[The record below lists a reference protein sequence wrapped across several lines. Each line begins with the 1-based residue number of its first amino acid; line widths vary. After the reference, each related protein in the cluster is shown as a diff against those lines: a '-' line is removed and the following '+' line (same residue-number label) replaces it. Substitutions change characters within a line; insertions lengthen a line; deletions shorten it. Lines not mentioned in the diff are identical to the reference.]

1 MDFCGLKRYSI
12 VSLLFLL
19 CFCNA
24 AVAQK
29 QPEFTVVSF
38 EEKPFDTSARDER
51 YKVVDGNGELFSI
64 IKLVSYNAG
73 DDLRAYSFDFGY
85 CESRVKQVDGE
96 VWLYVQRN
104 AMRATIRRAGYKTLK
119 YELSVTVQPGKV
131 YEMVL
136 SAEALPVYR
145 QMLQFNIKPS
155 DVKSTIMYRP
165 NKPGAQFE
173 LFGITGDDGSYAKSL
188 ELGTYVYEVL
198 SENYHKSEGFIEL
211 TENKGLHVENV
222 VLRPR
227 FSKVTLQADEG
238 ADIYLNGEKVGTGS
252 WSGILNADVY
262 SVECRKDKHKS
273 VSETI
278 TIVENKEQTIRLKS
292 PAPIMGT
299 LTVVS
304 SPLNALITIDGK
316 EYGVTPGSIDLLIG
330 THTVTLTR
338 ENYKSETFTVDVKE
352 NDVVEK
358 EVKLNN
364 IALMTISST
373 PAGSTLYVN
382 GENVG
387 ATPYSAS
394 MASGDYDLRIT
405 RRGYRDFSK
414 RVHLDSSNPNV
425 LYTLKRQFQNKSC
438 GYLEAAGQVGFLM
451 GAGANAGCYIHNFN
465 IEAYGIYGL
474 TNSTVYIN
482 YPNGRDPDSDQ
493 VTAYALGARLGY
505 GIIIGS
511 RLRVTPQFGF
521 GLLNVVGK
529 QVSSSAMTLSLG
541 ARCEYA
547 LAKYV
552 GVSATPEYSFAVSKK
567 PVFEKLSAASSTVK
581 GWGNGFNV
589 RLGVYLY
596 F

>member
-1 MDFCGLKRYSI
+1 MHMKKILSFFILIQFFVAG
-12 VSLLFLL
+12 
-19 CFCNA
+19 A
-24 AVAQK
+24 AAQK
-29 QPEFTVVSF
+29 HPEFTVVSF

-51 YKVVDGNGELFSI
+51 YKIVDGNGDLFSI
-64 IKLVSYNAG
+64 IKLVSNNAG

-85 CESRVKQVDGE
+85 CESRIKEVDGE
-96 VWLYVQRN
+96 VWVYVQRN
-104 AMRATIRRAGYKTLK
+104 AMRATIKRAGYRTLK
-119 YELSVTVQPGKV
+119 YELSATVQPGKV

-155 DVKSTIMYRP
+155 DVKTTIMYRP

-198 SENYHKSEGFIEL
+198 SENYHKSEGLIEL

-238 ADIYLNGEKVGTGS
+238 ADIYLNGEMVGTGS
-252 WSGILNADVY
+252 WSGVLNADVY

-273 VSETI
+273 VSESI

-292 PAPIMGT
+292 PAPIMGS
-299 LTVVS
+299 LTIVS

-316 EYGVTPGSIDLLIG
+316 EYGVTPRTVDLIIG
-330 THTVTLTR
+330 THTVTLAR
-338 ENYKSETFTVDVKE
+338 ENYKSETFTVEIAE
-352 NDVVEK
+352 NDFVEK

-364 IALMTISST
+364 IARMTISST
-373 PAGSTLYVN
+373 PAGSTLYIN

-387 ATPYSAS
+387 TTPYSAE

-405 RRGYRDFSK
+405 RRGYRDFSG
-414 RVHLDSSNPNV
+414 RVHLDRSTPNV
-425 LYTLKRQFQNKSC
+425 AYNLKRQYQNKSC
-438 GYLEAAGQVGFLM
+438 GYLEAAGQAGFLM

-465 IEAYGIYGL
+465 IEAYGVYGL
-474 TNSTVYIN
+474 TNSDVYIN
-482 YPNGRDPDSDQ
+482 YPDGREPDSDQ
-493 VTAYALGARLGY
+493 VSAFTLGARLGY
-505 GIIIGS
+505 GIVIGA
-511 RLRVTPQFGF
+511 RLRVTPQLGF
-521 GLLNVVGK
+521 GVLNVVGG
-529 QVSSSAMTLSLG
+529 QVASSAMTASLG

-547 LAKYV
+547 LARFV
-552 GVSATPEYSFAVSKK
+552 GVSATPEYSFAVSKM